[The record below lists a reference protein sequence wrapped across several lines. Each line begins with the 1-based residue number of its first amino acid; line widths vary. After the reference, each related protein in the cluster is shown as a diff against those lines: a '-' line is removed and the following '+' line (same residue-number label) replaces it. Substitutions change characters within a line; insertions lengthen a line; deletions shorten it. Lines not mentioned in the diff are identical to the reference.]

1 MVKQTN
7 IVLKNK
13 QLVLAMK
20 NKFFNFYSTIS
31 IVVIFF
37 MLSTQ
42 SEAQEKKRA
51 TFWHFG
57 NQVALDFTCQ
67 PVSFSGSQMNAFEG
81 SATISDTNG
90 VLQFYT
96 QGTTVWDR
104 NNNVMPNGTGLLG
117 NPSSVQAA
125 VIVPHPGNN
134 DRYFIFTTDAI
145 FENNGINGLQWHE
158 VDMTL
163 NAGNGDVITKN
174 NMLTDKTQERL
185 VAVRNATST
194 GYWIVVLKI
203 HPTSTSSSNQGYNEF
218 HAYEVTAAG
227 VNPVPVISTTGPM
240 INWNSYGMYMSP
252 QGNALVTAHPDFNVY
267 DFNNSTGALVHKWQA
282 VVSPFMGSFEFSP
295 DGNILYGTRQG
306 SAIYQF
312 DLNAANLTAFENSM
326 TQVSPAGSSYKA
338 LQLGPDCRLY
348 AMPASGN
355 YLSAFNNPNVFGAGS
370 GFVQNAVTINSGT
383 FNHCLTNF
391 CASFFE
397 NPCLTRLDFSLS
409 AIDASCVNDGSASVI
424 NLQGQPQFNFLWSTG
439 ATTQTINNLSGGMYT
454 VTVSDASGCNITD
467 SIFVNQPQTVAI
479 DSATITNAST
489 CGATDGAID
498 IHTSVVGFDTLTT
511 LLAEGFETDGHGVR
525 YTANPYPGTPSTFYF
540 FTRGD
545 DNTINFTTNP
555 TNEEGSFYFGAR
567 RTGFSSLPVTCDVT
581 TNPTNIAGYSNIEV
595 CVLLALGRNNM
606 SVDPNNHMTVE
617 YNVDGLGWNTLAT
630 FRPPSGSFPSGLAE
644 DTNNDGF
651 GDGTALS
658 TTFQDFCYQVPVT
671 GANIEVRVSTDMSG
685 SSLRQSAFD
694 FIRVKGQAPYS
705 YTYLW
710 STSDTTQDVSG
721 LSQGTYWVTITGQN
735 ACVVSDTFTIT
746 DPCVPQTLTA
756 SFTLPSDTICVGDC
770 FTPVDNSTGA
780 NINSWNWTFA
790 SGTPG
795 SSSNQTPGNICYT
808 TPGIYNITLQV
819 TDASSNTDDTTIV
832 ITVLAPTTGITTATI
847 CQGDSILLGGTYQ
860 TVAGNYYDT
869 LINVF
874 GCDSVLT
881 TTLTIDPKDD
891 AGFSY
896 SATTYCLSD
905 PNPSPTITG
914 LTGGTFTIDNSGV
927 INATTGEINIAS
939 SGAGAFNVTYTTNGT
954 CPSDSTVTINIT
966 SGANATISA
975 VANLCENENQINLN
989 AVDGGG
995 VWSGVGITD
1004 TVNGIFDPSVAGAG
1018 NHTITYAISSSCGD
1032 TDTVVITVL
1041 SVPTNNMSI
1050 TICQGDSI
1058 LLGGSFQ
1065 TTAGTYNDTLA
1076 AGAAN
1081 GCDSIVVTT
1090 LTVNP
1095 VATGTATATICQ
1107 GDSILL
1113 GGTYQ
1118 TTAGNY
1124 VDTITGGATNGCDS
1138 ILTTTLSINPINNN
1152 NSTVTICQG
1161 DSALIHGN
1169 YETTAGMYSQ
1179 TFTNINGCD
1188 SIENVT
1194 LVVNAPTNTTQVINF
1209 CAGDSV
1215 ILGGNT
1221 YYTNTTVV
1229 DTFTNAIGCDSL
1241 ITYQITQRDT
1251 FNTIN
1256 NVSICD
1262 GESVFLQGGN
1272 QTTSGTYV
1280 DNYTSVYGCDSLVT
1294 THLTVNP
1301 LPIAFAGNDTTVG
1314 YNSTITLNGSGG
1326 IVYTWNPSTGL
1337 SCSNCANPTV
1347 TITNETTFYL
1357 MVTDANGCSSTDQV
1371 TIFMDDSFVFFVPNI
1386 FSPNGDNEND
1396 VFYVRGQG
1404 FKSISINIFN
1414 RWGQKV
1420 FESDDVNTGWDG
1432 TFNGQEMNTGV
1443 FVYYI
1448 NLELYNGDKVQKQG
1462 NITLV
1467 R

>member
-1 MVKQTN
+1 
-7 IVLKNK
+7 
-13 QLVLAMK
+13 MK
-20 NKFFNFYSTIS
+20 NKFFNFYKTVVLSAIFLAFS
-31 IVVIFF
+31 IK
-37 MLSTQ
+37 

-57 NQVALDFTCQ
+57 NQAALDFTCQ
-67 PVSFSGSQMNAFEG
+67 PVSFSGSPMNAFEG

-90 VLQFYT
+90 ILQFFT

-267 DFNNSTGALVHKWQA
+267 DFDNSTGALVHKWQA

-306 SAIYQF
+306 SGIYQF
-312 DLNAANLTAFENSM
+312 DLNAANVTAFENSM
-326 TQVSPAGSSYKA
+326 TLVSPSGSSYKA

-348 AMPASGN
+348 AMPSSGN
-355 YLSAFNNPNVFGAGS
+355 YLSAFNSPNVFGVGS

-397 NPCLTRLDFSLS
+397 DPCSTMLDFSLS
-409 AIDASCVNDGSASVI
+409 AVDASCVNDGSASVI
-424 NLQGQPQFNFLWSTG
+424 NLQGQPPFNILWSNG
-439 ATTQTINNLSGGMYT
+439 GTTQTINNLSGGMYS
-454 VTVSDASGCNITD
+454 VTISDASGCTLTD
-467 SIFVNQPQTVAI
+467 SIYVNQPQTISI

-489 CGATDGAID
+489 CGGVDGAID
-498 IHTSVVGFDTLTT
+498 LHLSVVGSDTLTT
-511 LLAEGFETDGHGVR
+511 LLAEGFETDGHGIR
-525 YTANPYPGTPSTFYF
+525 YTANPYPGTPSNFYF
-540 FTRGD
+540 FKRGD
-545 DNTINFTTNP
+545 DNTIDFTTNP

-617 YNVDGLGWNTLAT
+617 YNIDGLGWNTLAT
-630 FRPPSGSFPSGLAE
+630 FRPPSGTFPSGLAE

-651 GDGTALS
+651 GDGTALA
-658 TTFQDFCYQVPVT
+658 TTFQDFCYQVPTT
-671 GANIEVRVSTDMSG
+671 GTNIEVRVSTDMSG

-694 FIRVKGQAPYS
+694 FIRVKGLAPYS
-705 YTYLW
+705 YTILW
-710 STSDTTQDVSG
+710 STTDTTEDISN
-721 LSQGTYWVTITGQN
+721 LSQGTYTVTITGQN
-735 ACVVSDTFTIT
+735 NCVVTDNFTIT

-756 SFTLPSDTICVGDC
+756 SFNLPSDTICVGEC
-770 FTPVDNSTGA
+770 FIPVDNSTGA
-780 NINSWNWTFA
+780 NINAWNWTFA

-795 SSSNQTPGNICYT
+795 SSSNQNPGNICYT
-808 TPGIYNITLQV
+808 TPGTHNITLQV

-832 ITVLAPTTGITTATI
+832 ITVLAPTTGTTTATI
-847 CQGDSILLGGTYQ
+847 CQGDSILLGGIYQ

-869 LINVF
+869 ITNVF

-914 LTGGTFTIDNSGV
+914 LSGGTFTIDNSGV
-927 INATTGEINIAS
+927 INSTTGEINIAS
-939 SGAGAFNVTYTTNGT
+939 SGTGAFNVTYTTNGT
-954 CPSDSTVTINIT
+954 CPSDSSITINIT
-966 SGANATISA
+966 SGANATITP
-975 VANLCENENQINLN
+975 VATICENELPFTFT

-995 VWSGVGITD
+995 TWSGTGITN
-1004 TVNGIFDPSVAGAG
+1004 TTNGTFDPSVAGTG
-1018 NHTITYAISSSCGD
+1018 NHTITYAINSSCGD
-1032 TDTVVITVL
+1032 TDSVIITVL
-1041 SVPTNNMSI
+1041 SVPTTNTTAS
-1050 TICQGDSI
+1050 ICQGDSI

-1065 TTAGTYNDTLA
+1065 TTAGTYNDTLT
-1076 AGAAN
+1076 AGATN
-1081 GCDSIVVTT
+1081 GCDSIVITN
-1090 LTVNP
+1090 LTINS
-1095 VATGTATATICQ
+1095 VATGTASATICQ

-1113 GGTYQ
+1113 GGAYQ
-1118 TTAGNY
+1118 TTAGTY
-1124 VDTITGGATNGCDS
+1124 IDTVSGGASNGCDS
-1138 ILTTTLSINPINNN
+1138 IISTTLNVNLINTNSSSI
-1152 NSTVTICQG
+1152 TICQG

-1169 YETTAGMYSQ
+1169 YETTAGIYTQ
-1179 TFTNINGCD
+1179 TYTNVNGCD
-1188 SIENVT
+1188 SIEQVT
-1194 LVVNAPTNTTQVINF
+1194 LILNSPSITSQIVNF
-1209 CAGDSV
+1209 CAGGSV
-1215 ILGGNT
+1215 VVNGNT
-1221 YYTNTTVV
+1221 YNTNTTVV
-1229 DTFTNAIGCDSL
+1229 DTFTNIVGCDSI
-1241 ITYQITQRDT
+1241 ITYQIIQRDT
-1251 FNTIN
+1251 FNVIN
-1256 NVSICD
+1256 NMSICD
-1262 GESVFLQGGN
+1262 GESAFLQGAN

-1280 DNYTSVYGCDSLVT
+1280 DTYTSIYGCDSLVT
-1294 THLTVNP
+1294 TNLTVHP
-1301 LPIAFAGNDTTVG
+1301 LPLASAGNDTTVG
-1314 YNSTITLNGSGG
+1314 YNAVITLNGAGG
-1326 IVYTWNPSTGL
+1326 TTYTWSPSTGL
-1337 SCSNCANPTV
+1337 SCSNCANPSV
-1347 TITNETTFYL
+1347 TITGETTFYL
-1357 MVTDANGCSSTDQV
+1357 TVTDANGCSSTDQV

-1420 FESDDVNTGWDG
+1420 FESDDVNNGWDG

-1448 NLELYNGDKVQKQG
+1448 NLELFNGEKIQKQG

>member
-1 MVKQTN
+1 
-7 IVLKNK
+7 
-13 QLVLAMK
+13 MK
-20 NKFFNFYSTIS
+20 NKFFNFYSTIL
-31 IVVIFF
+31 IVVTFL

-57 NQVALDFTCQ
+57 NQAALDFTCQ

-90 VLQFYT
+90 ILQFYT

-312 DLNAANLTAFENSM
+312 DLNAANVTAFENSM

-338 LQLGPDCRLY
+338 LQLASDCRLY

-581 TNPTNIAGYSNIEV
+581 TNPTNIVGYSNIEV

-1041 SVPTNNMSI
+1041 SVPTNNMST

>member
-1 MVKQTN
+1 
-7 IVLKNK
+7 
-13 QLVLAMK
+13 MK
-20 NKFFNFYSTIS
+20 NKFFNFYKTVVLSAIFLAFS
-31 IVVIFF
+31 IK
-37 MLSTQ
+37 

-57 NQVALDFTCQ
+57 NQAALDFTCQ
-67 PVSFSGSQMNAFEG
+67 PVSFSGSPMNAFEG

-90 VLQFYT
+90 ILQFFT

-125 VIVPHPGNN
+125 VIVPHPGNY

-145 FENNGINGLQWHE
+145 WENNGVNGLQWHE

-163 NAGNGDVITKN
+163 NAGNGDVVTKN
-174 NMLTDKTQERL
+174 NQLIDRTQEKL

-194 GYWIVVLKI
+194 GYWVVIQKSD
-203 HPTSTSSSNQGYNEF
+203 PSATSSSNVGSNVY

-227 VNPVPVISTTGPM
+227 VNPVPVISTTGPLVT
-240 INWNSYGMYMSP
+240 WQSYGMYMSP
-252 QGNALVTAHPDFNVY
+252 QGNAMVNIHPDLNVY
-267 DFNNSTGALVHKWQA
+267 DFDNTTGVLTHRWAA
-282 VVSPFMGSFEFSP
+282 TVSPFMGSFEFSP

-306 SAIYQF
+306 SGVYQF
-312 DLNAANLTAFENSM
+312 DLNAANVTAFQSSM
-326 TQVSPAGSSYKA
+326 TLVSPVGSSYKA

-355 YLSAFNNPNVFGAGS
+355 YLSAFNSPNVFGAGS
-370 GFVQNAVTINSGT
+370 GFVQNGVTVNSGT

-397 NPCLTRLDFSLS
+397 DPCLTKLDFSLS
-409 AIDASCVNDGSASVI
+409 AVDASCVNDGSASVI

-454 VTVSDASGCNITD
+454 VTVSDASGCSITD
-467 SIFVNQPQTVAI
+467 SIFVNQPQTVSI

-525 YTANPYPGTPSTFYF
+525 YTANPYPGTPSNFYF
-540 FTRGD
+540 FKRGD
-545 DNTINFTTNP
+545 DNTIDFSTNP

-567 RTGFSSLPVTCDVT
+567 RTGFSTLPITCDVT
-581 TNPTNIAGYSNIEV
+581 TNPTNITGYSNIEV

-606 SVDPNNHMTVE
+606 SVAANNHMTVE

-630 FRPPSGSFPSGLAE
+630 FRPPSGTFPSGLAE

-658 TTFQDFCYQVPVT
+658 TTFQDFCYQVPAT

-795 SSSNQTPGNICYT
+795 SSSNQNPGNICYT
-808 TPGIYNITLQV
+808 TPGTHNITLQV

-832 ITVLAPTTGITTATI
+832 ITVLAPTTGTTTATI

-869 LINVF
+869 LTNVF

-881 TTLTIDPKDD
+881 TTLTVTPADD

-905 PNPSPTITG
+905 PNPTPTITG

-939 SGAGAFNVTYTTNGT
+939 SGTGAFNVTYTTNGI

-1004 TVNGIFDPSVAGAG
+1004 TVNGIFDPSVAGSG
-1018 NHTITYAISSSCGD
+1018 NHIITYAINSSCGD

-1041 SVPTNNMSI
+1041 SVPTNNTST
-1050 TICQGDSI
+1050 TICQGDSV

-1065 TTAGTYNDTLA
+1065 TTAGTYTDTIS
-1076 AGAAN
+1076 AGASN
-1081 GCDSIVVTT
+1081 GCDSIIVTT
-1090 LTVNP
+1090 LIVNP
-1095 VATGTATATICQ
+1095 VATGTANATICQ

-1124 VDTITGGATNGCDS
+1124 VDTISGGSANGCDS
-1138 ILTTTLSINPINNN
+1138 ILTTTLTVNPINNN

-1169 YETTAGMYSQ
+1169 YETTAGLYTQ
-1179 TFTNINGCD
+1179 TFTNTNGCD

-1221 YYTNTTVV
+1221 YYTNITVV

-1294 THLTVNP
+1294 TNLTVNP

-1326 IVYTWNPSTGL
+1326 IAYTWSPSTGL
-1337 SCSNCANPTV
+1337 SCSNCANPSV
-1347 TITNETTFYL
+1347 TITGETTFYL
-1357 MVTDANGCSSTDQV
+1357 TVTDANGCSSTDQV
-1371 TIFMDDSFVFFVPNI
+1371 TIFMDDTFVFFVPNI

-1420 FESDDVNTGWDG
+1420 FESDDVNNGWDG

>member
-1 MVKQTN
+1 
-7 IVLKNK
+7 
-13 QLVLAMK
+13 MK

-31 IVVIFF
+31 IVVTFL
-37 MLSTQ
+37 MLSAQ

-57 NQVALDFTCQ
+57 NQAALDFTCQ
-67 PVSFSGSQMNAFEG
+67 PASFSGSQMNAFEG

-90 VLQFYT
+90 ILQFYT

-104 NNNVMPNGTGLLG
+104 NNNIMPNGTGLLG

-134 DRYFIFTTDAI
+134 DRYYIFTTDAI

-312 DLNAANLTAFENSM
+312 DLNAANVTAFENSM
-326 TQVSPAGSSYKA
+326 TQVSPVGSSYKA

-355 YLSAFNNPNVFGAGS
+355 YLSAFNNPNVFGVGS
-370 GFVQNAVTINSGT
+370 GFAQNAVTINSGT

-397 NPCLTRLDFSLS
+397 DPCLTRLDFSLS

-454 VTVSDASGCNITD
+454 VTVSDASGCSITD
-467 SIFVNQPQTVAI
+467 SIFVNQPQTVVI

-555 TNEEGSFYFGAR
+555 TNEEGAYYFGAR

-581 TNPTNIAGYSNIEV
+581 TNPTSIAGYSNIEV

-630 FRPPSGSFPSGLAE
+630 FRPPSGTFPSGLAE
-644 DTNNDGF
+644 DTDNDGF

-658 TTFQDFCYQVPVT
+658 TTFQDFCYQVPTT
-671 GANIEVRVSTDMSG
+671 GTNIEVRVSTDMSG

-721 LSQGTYWVTITGQN
+721 LPQGTYWVTITGQN

-746 DPCVPQTLTA
+746 DPCVPQ
-756 SFTLPSDTICVGDC
+756 
-770 FTPVDNSTGA
+770 
-780 NINSWNWTFA
+780 
-790 SGTPG
+790 
-795 SSSNQTPGNICYT
+795 
-808 TPGIYNITLQV
+808 
-819 TDASSNTDDTTIV
+819 
-832 ITVLAPTTGITTATI
+832 
-847 CQGDSILLGGTYQ
+847 
-860 TVAGNYYDT
+860 
-869 LINVF
+869 
-874 GCDSVLT
+874 
-881 TTLTIDPKDD
+881 
-891 AGFSY
+891 
-896 SATTYCLSD
+896 
-905 PNPSPTITG
+905 
-914 LTGGTFTIDNSGV
+914 
-927 INATTGEINIAS
+927 
-939 SGAGAFNVTYTTNGT
+939 
-954 CPSDSTVTINIT
+954 
-966 SGANATISA
+966 
-975 VANLCENENQINLN
+975 
-989 AVDGGG
+989 
-995 VWSGVGITD
+995 
-1004 TVNGIFDPSVAGAG
+1004 
-1018 NHTITYAISSSCGD
+1018 
-1032 TDTVVITVL
+1032 
-1041 SVPTNNMSI
+1041 
-1050 TICQGDSI
+1050 
-1058 LLGGSFQ
+1058 
-1065 TTAGTYNDTLA
+1065 
-1076 AGAAN
+1076 
-1081 GCDSIVVTT
+1081 
-1090 LTVNP
+1090 
-1095 VATGTATATICQ
+1095 
-1107 GDSILL
+1107 
-1113 GGTYQ
+1113 
-1118 TTAGNY
+1118 
-1124 VDTITGGATNGCDS
+1124 
-1138 ILTTTLSINPINNN
+1138 
-1152 NSTVTICQG
+1152 
-1161 DSALIHGN
+1161 
-1169 YETTAGMYSQ
+1169 
-1179 TFTNINGCD
+1179 
-1188 SIENVT
+1188 
-1194 LVVNAPTNTTQVINF
+1194 
-1209 CAGDSV
+1209 
-1215 ILGGNT
+1215 
-1221 YYTNTTVV
+1221 
-1229 DTFTNAIGCDSL
+1229 
-1241 ITYQITQRDT
+1241 
-1251 FNTIN
+1251 
-1256 NVSICD
+1256 
-1262 GESVFLQGGN
+1262 
-1272 QTTSGTYV
+1272 
-1280 DNYTSVYGCDSLVT
+1280 
-1294 THLTVNP
+1294 
-1301 LPIAFAGNDTTVG
+1301 
-1314 YNSTITLNGSGG
+1314 
-1326 IVYTWNPSTGL
+1326 
-1337 SCSNCANPTV
+1337 
-1347 TITNETTFYL
+1347 
-1357 MVTDANGCSSTDQV
+1357 
-1371 TIFMDDSFVFFVPNI
+1371 
-1386 FSPNGDNEND
+1386 
-1396 VFYVRGQG
+1396 
-1404 FKSISINIFN
+1404 
-1414 RWGQKV
+1414 
-1420 FESDDVNTGWDG
+1420 
-1432 TFNGQEMNTGV
+1432 
-1443 FVYYI
+1443 
-1448 NLELYNGDKVQKQG
+1448 
-1462 NITLV
+1462 
-1467 R
+1467 